1 MFFFWWYKIKLF
13 KFLLS
18 KKSIFQTLNVKKEVN
33 YDLKGIIILYLP
45 VNVDFTF
52 SFIEFI

>member
-1 MFFFWWYKIKLF
+1 MFFLWWYKIKLF

-33 YDLKGIIILYLP
+33 DDLKGIIILYLP

>member
-1 MFFFWWYKIKLF
+1 MFFLWWYKIKLF

-18 KKSIFQTLNVKKEVN
+18 KKGIFPTLKLKKAAN
-33 YDLKGIIILYLP
+33 YDLKGINISHLP

-52 SFIEFI
+52 FFIEFI